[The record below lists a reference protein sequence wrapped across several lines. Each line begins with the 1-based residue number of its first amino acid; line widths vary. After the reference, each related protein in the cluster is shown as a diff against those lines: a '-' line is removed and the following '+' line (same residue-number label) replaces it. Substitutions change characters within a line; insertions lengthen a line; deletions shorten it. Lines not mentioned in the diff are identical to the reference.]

1 MSNKQKWTTVIIPT
15 IIFVLSGLF
24 TQGQNT
30 LWIKDF
36 EDVDGDGLD
45 DRMTLVSGVPY
56 IINTPNLENWM
67 EPGMTSQSVMS
78 SNKSGIRFNLP
89 QTKGEHRLGFRYTSS
104 HVLQVIV
111 TTMNNLRYVI
121 ALLPATN
128 TPELIM
134 IEYYIP
140 QKQKRVEIST
150 KGNNIS
156 WMIIDDILADPIG
169 YSGIILHFTP
179 QLIDEEIL
187 INDYDILG
195 RRKAR

>member
-1 MSNKQKWTTVIIPT
+1 MKKIDYIRMSNKQKWTTVIIPT

-104 HVLQVIV
+104 HV
-111 TTMNNLRYVI
+111 
-121 ALLPATN
+121 
-128 TPELIM
+128 
-134 IEYYIP
+134 
-140 QKQKRVEIST
+140 
-150 KGNNIS
+150 
-156 WMIIDDILADPIG
+156 
-169 YSGIILHFTP
+169 
-179 QLIDEEIL
+179 
-187 INDYDILG
+187 
-195 RRKAR
+195 